1 MKKEKQERKTKIV
14 NKMTKKMWVTL
25 LGYSATHWVAD
36 MCAGAV
42 VMYSLIR
49 YGFGIWEFF
58 VLVVLYNFLSFG
70 LQWLFGIF
78 IDKYQVPREATIFSF
93 LLIGAAFFVTYDPI
107 LVVILA
113 GIGDSLYHVGAGA
126 ISLNFTPRKTLPA
139 GIFVAP
145 GGIGLFSG
153 VIIGSSIPIP
163 LPFGLQF
170 ASGFD
175 KIIFSFSPAMQ
186 VFLFTLIVVSILF
199 VAFREIPEIN
209 YKRVDTRPKIKYY
222 YLILAILF
230 ISVAIRSLYGL
241 TAGYEWIAGHFWLK
255 MALIVGVVSGKAL
268 GGLADKFGWMK
279 VAVTSLVVSAP
290 LLVFFPE
297 VWYLAV
303 LGNLI
308 FQMTMPTTLTA
319 FSNIFEGR
327 SATAFGFACLALML
341 GACPIYLS
349 AEVLKPF
356 FRRSDVTFV
365 VILISATFIYT
376 SLRLLRNYF
385 KKDLKIN
392 I

>member
-1 MKKEKQERKTKIV
+1 MKKKRERKSKPV
-14 NKMTKKMWVTL
+14 NKMSKKMWGTL
-25 LGYSATHWVAD
+25 LGYSATHWIAD

-42 VMYSLIR
+42 VMHSLIR
-49 YGFGIWEFF
+49 YGFGIWETF
-58 VLVVLYNFLSFG
+58 VLIVLYNFLSFG
-70 LQWLFGIF
+70 LQLMFGIF

-113 GIGDSLYHVGAGA
+113 GIGDSLYHVGAGS

-145 GGIGLFSG
+145 GGPGLLSG
-153 VIIGSSIPIP
+153 IIIGSGIAIP

-175 KIIFSFSPAMQ
+175 KIVPNFGLATQ
-186 VFLFTLIVVSILF
+186 IVLLALLVISIIF
-199 VAFREIPEIN
+199 VAYREIPEIN
-209 YKRVDTRPKIKYY
+209 YKRIDTRPKIKYY
-222 YLILAILF
+222 HLILAVLF
-230 ISVAIRSLYGL
+230 VSVAIRSLYGL
-241 TAGYEWIAGHFWLK
+241 TAGYEWTGDFWLK
-255 MALIVGVVSGKAL
+255 IILIAGVVSGKAL

-279 VAVTSLVVSAP
+279 VAVTSLIVSAP
-290 LLVFFPE
+290 LLVFFPD

-376 SLRLLRNYF
+376 GLRLLKGYF